1 MTVLKGFVD
10 DSLKRQ
16 SFFMV
21 LRSATAFSLR
31 SFVSQIPTEK
41 DLDTGREMTHTCDAF
56 ELDDSRVVESISEV
70 C

>member
-1 MTVLKGFVD
+1 
-10 DSLKRQ
+10 
-16 SFFMV
+16 MV

-56 ELDDSRVVESISEV
+56 ELDDSRVVVSISEV

>member
-10 DSLKRQ
+10 DSLRRQ

-31 SFVSQIPTEK
+31 SFVSQIPTERDFK
-41 DLDTGREMTHTCDAF
+41 YEKRN
-56 ELDDSRVVESISEV
+56 DSYL
-70 C
+70 